1 MESAEEHAAD
11 GTEAGAAEGME
22 EGVAAPVTERA
33 AKAPGR
39 PTFLYDVLMRLF
51 TAGLLLA
58 QCAAL
63 WAQAPPLPPIRDLL
77 FPQQVKQYVG
87 LTDEQV
93 ARIVRLNAGLAQ
105 FQALKAARQIQ
116 VRIEIAQ
123 ETRRDAL
130 DATALGLRYLELEVI
145 RREVEAEQ
153 RKVVAAVQ
161 ALLTEPQKTKVAALR
176 QVLADYGTACAAV
189 AANVVPAPDPQG
201 VTAVRVST
209 DPFTTITGAILG
221 SLPTSCGTAMPA
233 AVIRTGEFQAE
244 P

>member
-1 MESAEEHAAD
+1 MEWAVEP
-11 GTEAGAAEGME
+11 
-22 EGVAAPVTERA
+22 PVRLTL
-33 AKAPGR
+33 
-39 PTFLYDVLMRLF
+39 LYDVLMRLF
-51 TAGLLLA
+51 AAGLVLA
-58 QCAAL
+58 QCAVL

-176 QVLADYGTACAAV
+176 QVLSDYGTACAAV
-189 AANVVPAPDPQG
+189 AANVVPAPEALPASGARWFDTSQ
-201 VTAVRVST
+201 
-209 DPFTTITGAILG
+209 FTTITGAILG
-221 SLPTSCGTAMPA
+221 SLPVTCGAAVPT

-244 P
+244 Q